1 MDQDGWG
8 ALGAERWREDAAWA
22 GDGWG
27 ALGAERSREDTVVDQ
42 DRWGALA
49 WTGDGWGALGAERS
63 RKKHGRGPGRVG
75 LAAHGRGPEGRG
87 RRRGRN
93 WELSVRGRT
102 RPWTGDGWGA
112 LGRAFAG
119 GHGRGRGTAGELE
132 DAAVDGGGGELRVP
146 SGRRKKSESPAL
158 EHCSPSC
165 LENGL
170 VFGFPA

>member
-1 MDQDGWG
+1 MDG
-8 ALGAERWREDAAWA
+8 AWLGSSRPSVRGRTRSWR

-27 ALGAERSREDTVVDQ
+27 ALGAERSR
-42 DRWGALA
+42 
-49 WTGDGWGALGAERS
+49 
-63 RKKHGRGPGRVG
+63 
-75 LAAHGRGPEGRG
+75 
-87 RRRGRN
+87 
-93 WELSVRGRT
+93 
-102 RPWTGDGWGA
+102 
-112 LGRAFAG
+112 
-119 GHGRGRGTAGELE
+119 E